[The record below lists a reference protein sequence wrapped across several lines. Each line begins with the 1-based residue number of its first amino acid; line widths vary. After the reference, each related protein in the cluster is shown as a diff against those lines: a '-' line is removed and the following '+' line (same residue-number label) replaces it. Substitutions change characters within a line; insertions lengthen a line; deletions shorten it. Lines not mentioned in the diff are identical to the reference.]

1 MVESS
6 FTEVKAEISEE
17 IGVLSTKETQGNI

>member
-6 FTEVKAEISEE
+6 FTEVKAGILEE
-17 IGVLSTKETQGNI
+17 IGVLPTKETQGNI